1 MSHTDTSVNNNIMS
15 MRVQKRDGTF
25 EDVSFDKVLN
35 RVKNLSSNLN
45 VNVWELAQKVCSRI
59 YDGVKTSELDEL
71 AAHLCSS
78 MIVEHPDYGTL
89 ASRIIISNHQKNTS
103 PSFSETINMLYWNKD
118 NAGEHNPLISK
129 EVYEVVQKHK
139 EKLNSYIDYNRDFEF
154 DYFGFKTLERA
165 YLMKLNGKPVER
177 PQHMFMR
184 VSLGIHVNDV
194 KDALQTYDCMSKKM
208 FIHATPTLFNSGT
221 PRPQNSSCFLLAN
234 FDSIDGIFETM
245 KECAMISK
253 YAGGIGMHIHDIRSK
268 NSRIRGT
275 NGTSD
280 GIIPMLRVFNNV
292 ARYVNQAGKRN
303 GSIAVYLEPWHA
315 DIMQFLD
322 LKKPHGSEEER
333 ARDLFYAMW
342 IPDLFME
349 RVKENG
355 KWSLMCPDQCP
366 GLSDVWGD
374 EFKALYE
381 KYETEGKYSKQLNAQ
396 EVWFK
401 ILEAQIETG
410 TPYLC
415 YKDAANRKSNQQN
428 LGTIKSSNL
437 CVAPETMVLTDKGYY
452 PIKDLCEQSVN
463 VWNGKEFSQTV
474 VKQTGIMQKL
484 ITVQLD
490 NGMSL
495 RCTPYHKF
503 YIEYGTRPAQKS
515 RSAIVQAADLRLGMK
530 IIRYDTP
537 MINSTGEKLKYA
549 YTQGLFAAE
558 GTYNKHNQDMKHRC
572 NYKKW
577 EDTDFCKRH
586 QNNVKEYDDESDQCV
601 ANSYFDRPMMWLY
614 GEKKKLVKY
623 VDWLYTFNNNS
634 VDRVDLALPLDI
646 KDKYYVP
653 LNADMESK
661 IKWLEGWVDGD
672 GTVVELDGIKNIQV
686 ASTNKDFLTQVIY
699 MLQTLG
705 IQSRISS
712 VHKAGNRSMPDGKG
726 GKKEYYCNETFRINI
741 DSESLLKLKTF
752 GFNPKRLVVSDTRA
766 PHHKTN
772 KYTKVSAIVDNNEYD
787 DTYCFNEPKEHKG
800 IFNGILTGQCSEI
813 VEYTSSDEIAV
824 CNLASICLPSY
835 YDPETKSFD
844 HKKLHDMVK
853 VVTKNLNKVI
863 DVNFYPLEKT
873 RVSNLRHRPLGI
885 GVQGLADLFAIMRYP
900 FDSEQ
905 AAKLNRDIFETI
917 YHAALE
923 ASNDIAKKRHLDREY
938 LLSNRNEFDPPL
950 DSKYP
955 GAYKSFEGSPASKG
969 QLQFD
974 LWNTQVSDDNWN
986 WTALKKSI
994 KEYGI
999 RNSLLL
1005 APMPTASTSQIASFN
1020 ECFEPFTSN
1029 IYKRKTM
1036 AGEFIVVNKYLFK
1049 DLIERNLWNHDI
1061 KNQMIINDGSIQ
1073 NISQIPQELK
1083 DIYKTVWEI
1092 KQKVIIDMAADRGIF
1107 VCQSQS
1113 MNLFVDAP
1121 DFKKLSSMH
1130 FYAWSKGLKTGLYY
1144 LRSKPRAK
1152 TQQFTIEPTKAGV
1165 STNVVIETGQTVPCE
1180 SCSA

>member
-1 MSHTDTSVNNNIMS
+1 MSHINTSANMSTS
-15 MRVQKRDGTF
+15 MRVQKRDGTH

-35 RVKNLSSNLN
+35 RVKNLSSKLN

-103 PSFSETINMLYWNKD
+103 PSFSETINMLYWNTD
-118 NAGEHNPLISK
+118 NAGEHSPLISK
-129 EVYEVVQKHK
+129 EVFEVVQKHK

-165 YLMKLNGKPVER
+165 YLMKINGKIIER

-184 VSLGIHVNDV
+184 VSLGIHLNDV
-194 KDALQTYDCMSKKM
+194 KDALQTYDCMSKKL

-253 YAGGIGMHIHDIRSK
+253 YAGGIGMHAHDIRAK
-268 NSRIRGT
+268 NARIRGT
-275 NGTSD
+275 NGYSD

-315 DIMQFLD
+315 DILQFLD

-342 IPDLFME
+342 VPDLFME
-349 RVKENG
+349 RVKSNG

-366 GLSDVWGD
+366 GLSDLWGD
-374 EFKALYE
+374 EFKVLYE
-381 KYETEGKYSKQLNAQ
+381 KYEAEGKYTKQLNAQ

-428 LGTIKSSNL
+428 LGTIKCSNL
-437 CVAPETMVLTDKGYY
+437 CSE
-452 PIKDLCEQSVN
+452 
-463 VWNGKEFSQTV
+463 
-474 VKQTGIMQKL
+474 
-484 ITVQLD
+484 
-490 NGMSL
+490 
-495 RCTPYHKF
+495 
-503 YIEYGTRPAQKS
+503 
-515 RSAIVQAADLRLGMK
+515 
-530 IIRYDTP
+530 
-537 MINSTGEKLKYA
+537 
-549 YTQGLFAAE
+549 
-558 GTYNKHNQDMKHRC
+558 
-572 NYKKW
+572 
-577 EDTDFCKRH
+577 
-586 QNNVKEYDDESDQCV
+586 
-601 ANSYFDRPMMWLY
+601 
-614 GEKKKLVKY
+614 
-623 VDWLYTFNNNS
+623 
-634 VDRVDLALPLDI
+634 
-646 KDKYYVP
+646 
-653 LNADMESK
+653 
-661 IKWLEGWVDGD
+661 
-672 GTVVELDGIKNIQV
+672 
-686 ASTNKDFLTQVIY
+686 VI
-699 MLQTLG
+699 
-705 IQSRISS
+705 
-712 VHKAGNRSMPDGKG
+712 
-726 GKKEYYCNETFRINI
+726 
-741 DSESLLKLKTF
+741 
-752 GFNPKRLVVSDTRA
+752 
-766 PHHKTN
+766 
-772 KYTKVSAIVDNNEYD
+772 
-787 DTYCFNEPKEHKG
+787 
-800 IFNGILTGQCSEI
+800 
-813 VEYTSSDEIAV
+813 EYTSSEEIAV

-844 HKKLHDMVK
+844 HKKLHEMVK

-917 YHAALE
+917 YHGALE
-923 ASNDIAKKRHLDREY
+923 ASNDIAKKRHQDPEY
-938 LLSNRNEFDPPL
+938 MMSNCNEFDPPL

-974 LWNTQVSDDNWN
+974 LWNTHVSDDNWN

-994 KEYGI
+994 KEFGI

-1005 APMPTASTSQIASFN
+1005 APMPTASTSQICSFN
-1020 ECFEPFTSN
+1020 ETFEPFTSN

-1036 AGEFIVVNKYLFK
+1036 AGEFIVVNKYLFR
-1049 DLIERNLWNHDI
+1049 DLIELGLWNPDI
-1061 KNQMIINDGSIQ
+1061 KNQMIINDGSVQ
-1073 NISQIPQELK
+1073 NIAQIPQEIK

-1092 KQKVIIDMAADRGIF
+1092 KQKVIIDMAADRGVF

-1113 MNLFVDAP
+1113 MNLFIDAP

-1165 STNVVIETGQTVPCE
+1165 STNVMSVATVPTVPVVDPTGAYQTCE